1 MKQPVTFK
9 HEFVQFIPEEL
20 QEGTVY
26 VSIRFATVSHLCACG
41 CKTKVVT
48 PLKPTDWKLTFD
60 GKTIS
65 LYPSIGNWNFPC
77 RSHYWIRNNR
87 VQWAEDWSESR
98 VDAGRAHDRQSKEKY
113 FGGEPAVNNLQL
125 RRDRIRQSRVPRRR
139 QRDHCGDRCGHG
151 DRKCLSTCV
160 GTII

>member
-9 HEFVQFIPEEL
+9 HEFVQFIPEDL

-41 CKTKVVT
+41 CKSKVVT

-65 LYPSIGNWNFPC
+65 LHPSIGNWNFSC

-87 VQWAEDWSESR
+87 VQWAEAWSQSR
-98 VDAGRAHDRQSKEKY
+98 IDAGRTHDRQSKKKY
-113 FGGEPAVNNLQL
+113 FGGEEAVDETATHVWSSDTTVPSSPASPKRSWWRSLW
-125 RRDRIRQSRVPRRR
+125 PW
-139 QRDHCGDRCGHG
+139 
-151 DRKCLSTCV
+151 
-160 GTII
+160 